1 MPRGS
6 HSVVTADAGRSR
18 RGGADAIEGIAMNQ
32 HISGEEHKLLAV
44 YGKLKDLVVNYRF
57 RPGDHLQITE
67 LAEMLGV
74 SVTPIREV
82 LTRLYGESLVISH
95 PNRGFFAKS
104 LAVEEMR
111 ALYELALV
119 ILKYAIKKNLAKL
132 SLEGFDVPIGIRRQR
147 ENGHSI
153 SMTSDLCLSYAFFI
167 EHLFERIA
175 ALSENDAMVA
185 IIKNFNDRTHYIRMV
200 DLEAPQNIESILAGV
215 ARLITQLDERDEGGA
230 IEILEDLFNAKL
242 SRLTELVEKGLG
254 RAHMSSIS
262 KLSIAAH

>member
-1 MPRGS
+1 
-6 HSVVTADAGRSR
+6 
-18 RGGADAIEGIAMNQ
+18 MNQ
-32 HISGEEHKLLAV
+32 HISSEEHKLQAV

-57 RPGDHLQITE
+57 RPGDHLQITD

-119 ILKYAIKKNLAKL
+119 ILKYAIQKNLPKL
-132 SLEGFDVPIGIRRQR
+132 SMEGFDVPVGIRQR
-147 ENGHSI
+147 EDDRSI
-153 SMTSDLCLSYAFFI
+153 SMTSDLCLRYAFFI

-175 ALSENDAMVA
+175 TLSENDVMVA

-200 DLEAPQNIESILAGV
+200 DLEAPQNIEFILGGV
-215 ARLITQLDERDEGGA
+215 ARLINQLEQRDQGNV
-230 IEILEDLFNAKL
+230 IETLEELFNAKF

-262 KLSIAAH
+262 KLSMAAH